1 MIKRAL
7 CIILTV
13 LLVASLAMS
22 LTGCKKVSEEEAV
35 NLVKSLVSRSYNL
48 NVVYYGKGLKY
59 KESGNPNQIYL
70 PVLENEVYV
79 LRSVLIKDT
88 YEVFSET
95 LATSVINMA
104 FGGVSSETGTNGV
117 QSRYMVEGDDDW
129 LLVNKD
135 YKGVK
140 EEIAQYNYD
149 TIEITKI
156 SRRFINANIKTTKGE
171 NVEIVL
177 IKQGDNWRLDSI
189 TC

>member
-1 MIKRAL
+1 MIKRAFS
-7 CIILTV
+7 IMVSFILI
-13 LLVASLAMS
+13 ASMAMS
-22 LTGCKKVSEEEAV
+22 MTGCKKVSEEEAI

-48 NVVYYGKGLKY
+48 NVVYYGEGLKY

-70 PVLENEVYV
+70 PVQENEIYV

-95 LATSVINMA
+95 LALSIVDMA
-104 FGGVSSETGTNGV
+104 FGGAEGGTSASSV

-135 YKGVK
+135 YKSVK
-140 EEIAQYNYD
+140 KEITKYNYD

-156 SRRFINANIKTTKGE
+156 SRRFIEANIKSTKGE
-171 NVEIVL
+171 NVEVVL
-177 IKQGDNWRLDSI
+177 IKQGESWRLDSI